1 MTDEMRRAVELVRQ
15 CIDEVGLD
23 AQVKVARARP
33 VRGAA
38 IAAEVGRD
46 HFKVRPKSR
55 GELGP
60 LATRVPRTMQ
70 KHDRLA
76 STGGEVLASD
86 APDVDAGDAH
96 VLLLRS
102 IRPRELTPAKPLP
115 DHA

>member
-1 MTDEMRRAVELVRQ
+1 MTDEMRRALEFVHQ

-23 AQVKVARARP
+23 AQVKRARARP
-33 VRGAA
+33 MRGAA

-46 HFKVRPKSR
+46 HFKVRLKSC

-60 LATRVPRTMQ
+60 LATRVTRTMQ
-70 KHDRLA
+70 KHNRLA
-76 STGGEVLASD
+76 STDGEVLASD
-86 APDVDAGDAH
+86 SPDVDASDAH

-102 IRPRELTPAKPLP
+102 IRPRELTPAKPPP